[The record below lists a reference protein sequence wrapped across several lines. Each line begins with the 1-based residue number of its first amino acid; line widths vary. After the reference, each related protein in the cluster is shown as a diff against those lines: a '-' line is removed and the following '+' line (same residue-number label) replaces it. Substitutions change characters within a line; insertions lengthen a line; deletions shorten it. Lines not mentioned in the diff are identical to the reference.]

1 MSQALALA
9 AAFFYGIG
17 DFAGG
22 FATKRMSVWRVI
34 AWAQLLGLGLLAV
47 GVLVVEATEVT
58 AADLVWGSVAG
69 LAGLAGLVLL
79 YLSLARG
86 TMAIVA
92 TISGAVAAAV
102 PVVFDLIGGPGL
114 TPRQGFGVALALGA
128 ILLVGLG
135 HDATQIDRRSLLG
148 GVVAG
153 AMFGLFFIAL
163 AQTDPASGLWPLV
176 AARGTTIP
184 VAFAVAAYRGVA
196 GPPRSSDLGVV
207 AVAGTFDMAAN
218 IAGALA
224 LQRGP
229 VGVTSVL
236 VSLYPAVTA
245 ITAIVVLHERPTG
258 RQIAGI
264 VLALAALVALVG

>member
-1 MSQALALA
+1 MNIRESVDEIFHGRTRLTDR
-9 AAFFYGIG
+9 FYEIL
-17 DFAGG
+17 FER
-22 FATKRMSVWRVI
+22 TPE
-34 AWAQLLGLGLLAV
+34 AQRLFE
-47 GVLVVEATEVT
+47 GVDMNVQSIML
-58 AADLVWGSVAG
+58 
-69 LAGLAGLVLL
+69 
-79 YLSLARG
+79 
-86 TMAIVA
+86 TM
-92 TISGAVAAAV
+92 
-102 PVVFDLIGGPGL
+102 
-114 TPRQGFGVALALGA
+114 ALGA

-176 AARGTTIP
+176 AARATTIP
-184 VAFAVAAYRGVA
+184 VAFAIAAYRGVA

-207 AVAGTFDMAAN
+207 VVAGTFDMAAN

-229 VGVTSVL
+229 VGVTAVL

-245 ITAIVVLHERPTG
+245 VTAIVVLHERPTG
-258 RQIAGI
+258 LQIAGI
-264 VLALAALVALVG
+264 ILAMAALVALVG

>member
-9 AAFFYGIG
+9 SAFFYGIG

-22 FATKRMSVWRVI
+22 YATKRVSVWRVI
-34 AWAQLLGLGLLAV
+34 AWAQLLGLGLLAI
-47 GVLVVEATEVT
+47 GVLV
-58 AADLVWGSVAG
+58 VAG

-92 TISGAVAAAV
+92 PISGAVAAAV
-102 PVVFDLIGGPGL
+102 PVVFDLIGGTGF
-114 TPRQGFGVALALGA
+114 TARQGLGVALALGA
-128 ILLVGLG
+128 ILMVGLG

-148 GVVAG
+148 GVIAG
-153 AMFGLFFIAL
+153 AMFGVFFIAL
-163 AQTDPASGLWPLV
+163 AQTDAASGLWPLV
-176 AARGTTIP
+176 AARATTIP
-184 VAFAVAAYRGVA
+184 VAFAIAAYRGVA
-196 GPPRSSDLGVV
+196 GPPRSGDLGIVV
-207 AVAGTFDMAAN
+207 VAGTFDMAAN

-264 VLALAALVALVG
+264 VLALAALIALIG